1 MRTRQHPPFFK
12 TLFDLSFTRFL
23 TPRLIPIAYVLAL
36 IVVLAYA
43 LAIASAVGAGTASG
57 GQGVS
62 WFLALIVFI
71 FVFVLGALFARI
83 QIEVTAVA
91 FRIYER
97 VVPPTEGPVD

>member
-1 MRTRQHPPFFK
+1 VRTRGHPPFFK

-23 TPRLIPIAYVLAL
+23 TPRLIPLAYVLGL

-43 LAIASAVGAGTASG
+43 LAMATAVGASTSSG
-57 GQGVS
+57 GQGIS
-62 WFLALIVFI
+62 WFASVIVFL
-71 FVFVLGALFARI
+71 FVFVLGAIFVRI

-97 VVPPTEGPVD
+97 VVPPAEGPVD